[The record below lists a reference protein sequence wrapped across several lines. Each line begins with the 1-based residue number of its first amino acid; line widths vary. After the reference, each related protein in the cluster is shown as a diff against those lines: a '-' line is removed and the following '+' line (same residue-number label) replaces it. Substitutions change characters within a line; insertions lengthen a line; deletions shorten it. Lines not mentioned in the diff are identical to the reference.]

1 MSGAFITFEGTD
13 GTGKS
18 TQIRLLAEALRAE
31 GHEVVLTR
39 EPGGSPGAE
48 EIRGLILTGAT
59 DRWSPMTELLLFMSA
74 RSDHV
79 ERVIEPA
86 LARGALVLCDRYVDT
101 TRAYQGAGGE
111 LGDALITS
119 LHAQVIGRM
128 PDLTVLLDIE
138 PEQGLRR
145 AMARQGA
152 ASAETRMEMK
162 GLAFQERL
170 RAAYERIAEVESD
183 RIVKVDAAGSLE
195 DVASRI
201 RAALDAWLDLAPQA
215 LPEPETSL
223 TV

>member
-1 MSGAFITFEGTD
+1 MTAAFITFEGTD

-18 TQIRLLAEALRAE
+18 TQIRLLADALRAE

-39 EPGGSPGAE
+39 EPGGSQGAE

-59 DRWSPMTELLLFMSA
+59 DRWSPMTELLLFMAA

-86 LARGALVLCDRYVDT
+86 LARGAIVLCDRYVDT

-111 LGDALITS
+111 LGDETITS

-128 PDLTVLLDIE
+128 PDLTILLDID

-145 AMARQGA
+145 AMARAGI
-152 ASAETRMEMK
+152 ASAETRFEMK

-170 RAAYERIAEVESD
+170 RAAYDEIAAREDHRVARLDAVGTVEEV
-183 RIVKVDAAGSLE
+183 AA
-195 DVASRI
+195 RI
-201 RAALDAWLDLAPQA
+201 RAEIAARLGLGAGQV
-215 LPEPETSL
+215 EPEMSPDA
-223 TV
+223 

>member
-39 EPGGSPGAE
+39 EPGGSAGAE

-59 DRWSPMTELLLFMSA
+59 DRWSPMTELLLFMAA
-74 RSDHV
+74 RNDHV

-86 LARGALVLCDRYVDT
+86 LARGAIVLCDRYVDT

-111 LGDALITS
+111 LGDDLITS

-128 PDLTVLLDIE
+128 PDLTVLLDID

-162 GLAFQERL
+162 GLSFQERL
-170 RAAYERIAEVESD
+170 RAAFDEIAANESHRIT
-183 RIVKVDAAGSLE
+183 KLDAAGSIE
-195 DVASRI
+195 EVASRI
-201 RAALDAWLDLAPQA
+201 RSAIDARLDLAAPAA
-215 LPEPETSL
+215 LEHEAGPTA
-223 TV
+223 

>member
-1 MSGAFITFEGTD
+1 MSAAFVTFEGTD

-18 TQIRLLAEALRAE
+18 TQIRMLADALRAE
-31 GHEVVLTR
+31 GHEVVQTR
-39 EPGGSPGAE
+39 EPGGSAGAE

-59 DRWSPMTELLLFMSA
+59 DRWSPMTELLLFMAA

-86 LARGALVLCDRYVDT
+86 LARGAIVLCDRYVDT

-111 LGDALITS
+111 LGDATITE
-119 LHAQVIGRM
+119 LHAKVIGRM
-128 PDLTVLLDIE
+128 PDLTLLLDIE

-145 AMARQGA
+145 AMARQGV

-170 RAAYERIAEVESD
+170 RAAYLEIAETESH
-183 RIVKVDAAGSLE
+183 RVALLDASGGIE

-201 RAALDAWLDLAPQA
+201 RAAVDARLGFAS
-215 LPEPETSL
+215 PEDRELETGP
-223 TV
+223 TA